1 MNLPK
6 SPKKNHEEE
15 KINRFLS
22 GFPEGYVHVL
32 NENNASVTIKQGA
45 PHVFCDYCK
54 KSFKSIQE
62 TMKHLSSRE
71 HFISKDT
78 KRFLGLM
85 RHVPPISES
94 HRITLNK
101 ELSLVDRKFINKAEI
116 KWRTEWADKYC
127 RALESRIPGLKLS
140 VYGNLPMG
148 LMRTSDPILLNATY
162 WPPQGEGD
170 DSKEDTV
177 LSKIFNILS
186 NFSIYQDQPA
196 VPESDRIALTSDRVF
211 CRVIDK
217 RGNIP
222 MQFSIESHVVN
233 FTSLIQIYHAIDLRA
248 QQLTKLVIAFSTMAH
263 LCETLPI
270 HAICAMVVF
279 FLQRLSPPILPNL
292 HEIVRKYQENF
303 SINCVTKVISKAE
316 DLSYLSDLSVL
327 PKFFSTKDSYTLGD
341 LWLKFLRFYVC
352 EFQRRDYLISI
363 VSSEPVKKSIRKIK
377 SSTLFVEDPFCPGI
391 SLISDMTVHMD
402 RFMHDQFLAAYV
414 YFGIPRLKGDPMPLF
429 TDYAIELCKSLRRTL
444 SLGSD
449 GNQKY
454 PLLKIPVAEFQTRVE
469 KVLSSVSKSGRLID
483 IAVGILQL
491 AISEI
496 CSPQCKI
503 DVKRSYK
510 KATHILLSSYPADCL
525 LDASQTVE
533 FAQACCRD
541 LWNAAQN
548 DLKEGASKVQ
558 LLVLGRE
565 VVQKAL
571 GNMVINTEDMG
582 KKAEVGDTSSPENTE
597 PMERSDHTEDYTEIH
612 GEVGP
617 NHEDKINET
626 LSEEVLQTDN
636 QKSGW
641 HKCINV
647 EDQYKYIIW
656 DSERHDYYNSTRI
669 REIKPEDLAFPF
681 KVKTPSP
688 HHFIGSSIIAH
699 SEPPPIG
706 CSHCDTRGHLSS
718 DCPATNLQYW
728 KNLEVN
734 IPKVADKQ
742 HLCDLSVSFSELALY
757 HKLSTEMA
765 ARHQYVV
772 ESLTTHFRHMYPDV
786 SLVLFGSCANGFETK
801 TSDMDICVVFPDNS
815 PNTLVWY
822 VGTFNEKERLLK
834 NFKKILSTKCNS
846 LRISNIRPVFH
857 AKVPIIKFLVDRVI
871 EVDLSFSNFLA
882 IYNTRMLRLYNEY
895 EPRLRVLNTVL
906 KVVLKACGIPK
917 SCDGGISSYAYAIML
932 IHYLQRIGYLP
943 CLQEAY
949 ESTHRPIFMVSNWN
963 VWFQEDSQVVLKSWQ
978 PPMNKATVAE
988 LWLGFLHYYLF
999 EFDRRTYK
1007 VTIDTKELAPRV
1019 TSTNSFVIKDPFD
1032 LSHNMTQFVH
1042 DKLIIQ
1048 IFTTFYNVLLHH
1060 STAIR
1065 GDMNIDLWKQSLF
1078 SSPKLLTKVDD
1089 LSPKENQQNSRG
1101 KKHKSKVAA
1110 AKPMQN
1116 AALLGPPF
1124 VPPKLNPIL
1133 NQVVASHSNQSR
1145 AIGGHVNHVNVN
1157 ASLPDRMNRH
1167 PQPLN
1172 PHDQSPCLPPLAQQ
1186 VHIVP
1191 VQTNQRNAMNP
1202 SVVVGVPHHRGG
1214 RGGQSHRRG
1223 GRVRHPSRGLAVGI
1237 SKASGR
1243 SGLLQ

>member
-1 MNLPK
+1 
-6 SPKKNHEEE
+6 
-15 KINRFLS
+15 
-22 GFPEGYVHVL
+22 
-32 NENNASVTIKQGA
+32 
-45 PHVFCDYCK
+45 
-54 KSFKSIQE
+54 
-62 TMKHLSSRE
+62 MKHFNSRE
-71 HFISKDT
+71 HGISKAT
-78 KRFLGLM
+78 KHFLGLM
-85 RHVPPISES
+85 RHVPPISAS
-94 HRITLNK
+94 HRITLNE
-101 ELSLVDRKFINKAEI
+101 ELSLVDRRFISKAEI
-116 KWRTEWADKYC
+116 KRRIEYAEKYC

-140 VYGNLPMG
+140 VYGSVLMG
-148 LMRTSDPILLNATY
+148 LMTSSDPILLNATY
-162 WPPQGEGD
+162 RSSQGEGD
-170 DSKEDTV
+170 ESKEDTV
-177 LSKIFNILS
+177 LSRIFNILS

-196 VPESDRIALTSDRVF
+196 VPESDRITLTSE
-211 CRVIDK
+211 RVICRIIDRK
-217 RGNIP
+217 GCIP
-222 MQFSIESHVVN
+222 MQISITSHHVVN
-233 FTSLIQIYHAIDLRA
+233 FASLIQTYHAIDLRA
-248 QQLTKLVIAFSTMAH
+248 QQLTKLVIVLSKMAH

-270 HAICAMVVF
+270 HAICTMVIF

-303 SINCVTKVISKAE
+303 SINCVTKVVSKAE

-363 VSSEPVKKSIRKIK
+363 VSSEPVKKSTRKIK

-414 YFGIPRLKGDPMPLF
+414 YFGIPRLKDASMPLF
-429 TDYAIELCKSLRRTL
+429 TGYTIELCKSLRRTL

-454 PLLKIPVAEFQTRVE
+454 PLRRIPAAEFQTRVE

-483 IAVGILQL
+483 IAIEILQL
-491 AISEI
+491 SISEI
-496 CSPQCKI
+496 CLNQCKI
-503 DVKRSYK
+503 DVKKSYM
-510 KATHILLSSYPADCL
+510 KAPHILLSPYPTDGL

-533 FAQACCRD
+533 FARACCRD

-571 GNMVINTEDMG
+571 ENMVINTEDMG
-582 KKAEVGDTSSPENTE
+582 KKAKVDDTSSSENTDS
-597 PMERSDHTEDYTEIH
+597 MKSSGHTEDYTEIH

-617 NHEDKINET
+617 DHEDKLNET
-626 LSEEVLQTDN
+626 LSEEVLQIDN
-636 QKSGW
+636 QETAW
-641 HKCINV
+641 RKCINI
-647 EDQYKYIIW
+647 EDQYKCIIW
-656 DSERHDYYNSTRI
+656 DSEIPNYYNSAII
-669 REIKPEDLAFPF
+669 RKLKPEDLAFPF
-681 KVKTPSP
+681 KVYTFSP
-688 HHFIGSSIIAH
+688 QNFIGASIIAH

-706 CSHCDTRGHLSS
+706 CSHCDMRGHLGSE
-718 DCPATNLQYW
+718 CPATNLQYW

-734 IPKVADKQ
+734 IPKVANHD
-742 HLCDLSVSFSELALY
+742 HLRDLSISFSQLALY
-757 HKLSTEMA
+757 HKLSAEMA
-765 ARHQYVV
+765 ARHRYVV
-772 ESLTTHFRHMYPDV
+772 ESLTTHFRLMYPDV

-815 PNTLVWY
+815 PNTLIWY

-949 ESTHRPIFMVSNWN
+949 ESEHRPRVMVSNWN

-978 PPMNKATVAE
+978 PPMNKVTVAE

-1042 DKLIIQ
+1042 DKLMIQ

-1065 GDMNIDLWKQSLF
+1065 GDMNIDLWRQSLF
-1078 SSPKLLTKVDD
+1078 SSPKLLTKLDD
-1089 LSPKENQQNSRG
+1089 LSPKENHQQNSHG
-1101 KKHKSKVAA
+1101 KKRKSKAA
-1110 AKPMQN
+1110 TAKPMQN
-1116 AALLGPPF
+1116 AALREPPS
-1124 VPPKLNPIL
+1124 VPPIL
-1133 NQVVASHSNQSR
+1133 NQVVASHGNQSLG
-1145 AIGGHVNHVNVN
+1145 IGGHVNQVNVN
-1157 ASLPDRMNRH
+1157 SSQPDRMNRH

-1172 PHDQSPCLPPLAQQ
+1172 PHNQSPCLPPFAQQ
-1186 VHIVP
+1186 VHIAP
-1191 VQTNQRNAMNP
+1191 VQANQRNTVNP

-1223 GRVRHPSRGLAVGI
+1223 GKVRRPGRGLAAGI